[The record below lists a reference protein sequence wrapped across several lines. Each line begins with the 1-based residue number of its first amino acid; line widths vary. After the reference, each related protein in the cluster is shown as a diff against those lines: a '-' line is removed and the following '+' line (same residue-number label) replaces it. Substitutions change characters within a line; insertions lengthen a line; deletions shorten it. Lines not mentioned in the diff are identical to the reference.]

1 VQLGAAKSTKF
12 VLPGVA
18 DLNTGIA
25 SWRTDMRILNP
36 STTSEVV
43 QLIFYPQ
50 NNAGAPLTSSVTIG
64 AGETRALDNV
74 LQSLFQTH
82 DVGGAVHVTTGAE
95 APLVVT
101 ARTYNQTGKGTFGQ
115 FIPAVTPSEAVGVGD
130 AALQILQAE
139 ESVRYRTNLGVAE
152 VTGKP
157 VTVEVTVTIPD
168 SKVSP
173 RLQLDLAPNE
183 LRQIGI
189 LRELGLDGVYNA
201 RISVRAI
208 SGDGRVTA
216 YGSVV
221 DMLTQDPTYVK
232 AQ

>member
-1 VQLGAAKSTKF
+1 
-12 VLPGVA
+12 
-18 DLNTGIA
+18 
-25 SWRTDMRILNP
+25 M
-36 STTSEVV
+36 
-43 QLIFYPQ
+43 
-50 NNAGAPLTSSVTIG
+50 
-64 AGETRALDNV
+64 
-74 LQSLFQTH
+74 
-82 DVGGAVHVTTGAE
+82 
-95 APLVVT
+95 
-101 ARTYNQTGKGTFGQ
+101 
-115 FIPAVTPSEAVGVGD
+115 
-130 AALQILQAE
+130 
-139 ESVRYRTNLGVAE
+139 RYRTNLGVAE

-201 RISVRAI
+201 RISVRAV